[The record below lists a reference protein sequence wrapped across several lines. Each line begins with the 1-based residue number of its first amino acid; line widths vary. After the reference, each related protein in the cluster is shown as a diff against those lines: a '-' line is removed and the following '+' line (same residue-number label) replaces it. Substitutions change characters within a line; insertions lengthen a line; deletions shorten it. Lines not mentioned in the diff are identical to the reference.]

1 MEGPVEIEPKA
12 YMMDAEGH
20 KWKNPNTNNV
30 LEPGES
36 DIDGTTYKDLVD
48 KVIPEFVN
56 KHNKQMQADWNS
68 THKTFPDD
76 KIAEVMSVFQG
87 VFDRDAK
94 NFTENVD
101 VGVDECVILLKK
113 MYTDLKSGPKKRKLV
128 EKFDGAT
135 AKEVCNAYTTFKR
148 IFEGANG
155 ATELARNL

>member
-1 MEGPVEIEPKA
+1 MEISPDSYK
-12 YMMDAEGH
+12 MDAEGH
-20 KWKNPNTNNV
+20 KWKNPNTGNV

-36 DIDGTTYKDLVD
+36 DIDGTTYRDLVD
-48 KVIPEFVN
+48 KVIPNFVN
-56 KHNKQMQADWNS
+56 MHNKQMQTDWNS
-68 THKTFPDD
+68 THKTYPDD
-76 KIAEVMSVFQG
+76 KIAEVKSVFQG

-94 NFTENVD
+94 SFTENVD
-101 VGVDECVILLKK
+101 AGVDECVILLKK
-113 MYTDLKSGPKKRKLV
+113 MYTYLKSGPKKRKLV

>member
-1 MEGPVEIEPKA
+1 MGTGGRTRILEVCWSQVTLTMMAPVIEI
-12 YMMDAEGH
+12 
-20 KWKNPNTNNV
+20 WWTRF
-30 LEPGES
+30 
-36 DIDGTTYKDLVD
+36 
-48 KVIPEFVN
+48 IPEFVN

-76 KIAEVMSVFQG
+76 KIAEVKSVFQG
-87 VFDRDAK
+87 VYDKDAK

-128 EKFDGAT
+128 ENFDGAN